1 MAVPDTT
8 KPATEPV
15 NGFHS
20 VEQLAGEL
28 DHANSDGLPEIQ
40 ARSLRRHFAVSY
52 CLAAS
57 LVPLIW
63 GAGPR

>member
-8 KPATEPV
+8 KPATVPV

-20 VEQLAGEL
+20 VEQLGGGL
-28 DHANSDGLPEIQ
+28 DLINTQ
-40 ARSLRRHFAVSY
+40 ATALRKHFAIGD

-57 LVPLIW
+57 LAPLIW
-63 GAGPR
+63 GLPK

>member
-1 MAVPDTT
+1 MAVPDAT

-20 VEQLAGEL
+20 VEQLAGGL
-28 DHANSDGLPEIQ
+28 NHNNSDGLPEIQ
-40 ARSLRRHFAVSY
+40 ARLRQRLAVGY

-57 LVPLIW
+57 LAPLIY
-63 GAGPR
+63 GMGPR